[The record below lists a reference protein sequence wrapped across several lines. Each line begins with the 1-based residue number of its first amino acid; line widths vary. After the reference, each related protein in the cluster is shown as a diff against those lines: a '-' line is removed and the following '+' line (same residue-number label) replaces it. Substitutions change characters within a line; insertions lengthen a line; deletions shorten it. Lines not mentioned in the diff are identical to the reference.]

1 MNDKVIE
8 DSVLL
13 SELIGESCNSHYL
26 TSEKIFSVA
35 HYTSLNTLCE
45 ILNSAIKNNGD
56 ITLHLSLQTTMN
68 DPYEG
73 NFVLNSY
80 LTKSARKKNITSNW
94 KQYYQSNMPFIF
106 STVLSTAQT
115 RDTGAIPMWK
125 LYGDDF
131 RGVLI
136 KFDGP
141 ELKKYAQNNSINGIR
156 FEECRYLN
164 ITERGKLITKLN
176 KLPISNNPN
185 FLKDLLRISCLVKH
199 SLWSY
204 ENEFRIIKFAT
215 LKDSK
220 FKSTPRG
227 ITQYIEL
234 TLPVSCITAIMLGP
248 NCPSSPTIQSLE
260 AMKEK
265 INLHHPGKASFK
277 IIKSKL
283 QIR

>member
-26 TSEKIFSVA
+26 TSGKIFSVA

-176 KLPISNNPN
+176 KLHISK
-185 FLKDLLRISCLVKH
+185 KDLLRISCLVKH

-215 LKDSK
+215 LNDSK

-260 AMKEK
+260 AMKEQ
-265 INLHHPGKASFK
+265 INQHHPGKASFK
-277 IIKSKL
+277 IIQSKL